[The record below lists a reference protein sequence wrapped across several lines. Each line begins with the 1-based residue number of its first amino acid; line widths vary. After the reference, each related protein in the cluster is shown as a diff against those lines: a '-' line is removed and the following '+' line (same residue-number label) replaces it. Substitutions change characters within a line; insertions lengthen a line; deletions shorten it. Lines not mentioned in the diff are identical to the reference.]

1 MSEIGGL
8 TVARRAAQPAP
19 MSDDKLHQEAPED
32 QETELQEPEKDG
44 GSSKSNL
51 PPGIALAFVIIALL
65 GVLIVMVLRNGSFS
79 ASVGNNEVASLQSE
93 VDARRADLNRQ
104 RVALGLSPLEGS
116 AEPISDIADRL
127 KKDADSLVS
136 LASRFQEM
144 LAEKDSDLSAR
155 SGELLN
161 SERLRKSLFEENN
174 RLQGD
179 LNRAL
184 VNGSDADR
192 LRAELTGLRSQRD
205 ALSIE
210 LNAAREQL
218 KNASGISSD
227 DYAALQR
234 RYDEAARAKDFFE
247 SRVKELEGD
256 LSKAKLFARNE
267 DELLPAA
274 VELVRTLRKLEDK
287 PDSDLT
293 SAYSRIGMELGAD
306 VMQTVTFATG
316 SYDLT
321 TENQE
326 IIRGLIEKMPDGDL
340 LLVVGYASRTGN
352 PEKNQTLS
360 SDRATAVASFYSESK
375 RPDQLVQAVYLGQ
388 TARFSR
394 QVPERNQ
401 LCEIWRIRKKK

>member
-1 MSEIGGL
+1 
-8 TVARRAAQPAP
+8 
-19 MSDDKLHQEAPED
+19 MSDDKLHQDAYEDHEAD
-32 QETELQEPEKDG
+32 LHEPENG
-44 GSSKSNL
+44 GKSGKNNL
-51 PPGIALAFVIIALL
+51 PPAVALAFVIIALL
-65 GVLIVMVLRNGSFS
+65 GVLIVMVLRNGSFPS
-79 ASVGNNEVASLQSE
+79 SFGSSDMANLQSE

-104 RVALGLSPLEGS
+104 RIALGYSPLDSS
-116 AEPISDIADRL
+116 AEPIDDIANRL
-127 KKDADSLVS
+127 KKDADSLVA

-144 LAEKDSDLSAR
+144 LAEKDGELSAR
-155 SGELLN
+155 GGELIN

-192 LRAELTGLRSQRD
+192 LRSDLAALRSQRD
-205 ALSIE
+205 ALTAE
-210 LNAAREQL
+210 LDAAREQL
-218 KNASGISSD
+218 KNASGVSSE

-234 RYDEAARAKDFFE
+234 RLEEAVRAKDFFE

-274 VELVRTLRKLEDK
+274 VALVRTLRKLENK

-293 SAYSRIGMELGAD
+293 SAYSRIALDLGAD
-306 VMQTVTFATG
+306 VLQTVTFATG

-321 TENQE
+321 TENQTT
-326 IIRGLIEKMPDGDL
+326 ISALLDQLPDGDL

-352 PEKNQTLS
+352 PESNQTLS
-360 SDRATAVASFYSESK
+360 SDRATAVAEFYSGNK
-375 RPDQLVQAVYLGQ
+375 RPGQLVQAVYLGQ
-388 TARFSR
+388 TARFSSR
-394 QVPERNQ
+394 IPERNQ
-401 LCEIWRIRKKK
+401 LCEIWRIRKK

>member
-1 MSEIGGL
+1 
-8 TVARRAAQPAP
+8 
-19 MSDDKLHQEAPED
+19 MSDDKLHQDAPED
-32 QETELQEPEKDG
+32 LDTELLEPENDG
-44 GSSKSNL
+44 KSSKNNL
-51 PPGIALAFVIIALL
+51 PPAIALAFVIIALL
-65 GVLIVMVLRNGSFS
+65 GVLIVMVLRSGSLSSSFGS
-79 ASVGNNEVASLQSE
+79 SDVANLQSE
-93 VDARRADLNRQ
+93 VDARRAELNRQ
-104 RVALGLSPLEGS
+104 RIALGLSPLEGS
-116 AEPISDIADRL
+116 AEPISDIANRL

-144 LAEKDSDLSAR
+144 LAEKDSELSAR

-179 LNRAL
+179 LNRSL
-184 VNGSDADR
+184 INGSDADR
-192 LRAELTGLRSQRD
+192 LRGELAVLRPQRD
-205 ALSIE
+205 ALAAE
-210 LNAAREQL
+210 LDAAREQL

-234 RYDEAARAKDFFE
+234 RYDETVRAKEFFE

-256 LSKAKLFARNE
+256 LTKAKLFARSE

-293 SAYSRIGMELGAD
+293 STYSRIALDLGAD
-306 VMQTVTFATG
+306 VLQTVTFATG

-321 TENQE
+321 TQNQE
-326 IIRGLIEKMPDGDL
+326 TIRGLIDQMPDGDL

-352 PEKNQTLS
+352 PESNQTLS
-360 SDRATAVASFYSESK
+360 SDRATAVAEFYSGSK
-375 RPDQLVQAVYLGQ
+375 RQGQLVQAVYLGQ
-388 TARFSR
+388 TARFSSR
-394 QVPERNQ
+394 IPERNQ
-401 LCEIWRIRKKK
+401 LCEIWRIRKK